1 MFVSAHMAC
10 DVCRSLAETSLL
22 VITRQSEK
30 QSPERAT
37 FRPLRFISATSIT
50 PLKSVYLWSD
60 LNKFQVQGFWG
71 FFLIFIWHMCHLL
84 LRQWK
89 WVRAQEF
96 TALLYC
102 FFKNLFLF
110 ASQSRGRF
118 CQWGIKSRYP
128 RYPHQS
134 ACYYFIRL
142 ISGCLTP
149 PSLPPSPFCGRVSHF
164 SKDNGLSIL
173 GY

>member
-1 MFVSAHMAC
+1 MLVSAHMAC

-71 FFLIFIWHMCHLL
+71 FFFLFDICVISFWGSESECVHKSSLL
-84 LRQWK
+84 C
-89 WVRAQEF
+89 F
-96 TALLYC
+96 TV

>member
-1 MFVSAHMAC
+1 MFVSACHMC
-10 DVCRSLAETSLL
+10 CLSLSTSLL
-22 VITRQSEK
+22 VISRQSEK
-30 QSPERAT
+30 QSPERVT
-37 FRPLRFISATSIT
+37 FRPLRFINATLIR

-60 LNKFQVQGFWG
+60 LNKFQVQGNFFFFFFYLTCVISFWG
-71 FFLIFIWHMCHLL
+71 SESECTRVHCFVLLFFLNL
-84 LRQWK
+84 
-89 WVRAQEF
+89 
-96 TALLYC
+96 
-102 FFKNLFLF
+102 LFLF
-110 ASQSRGRF
+110 ASQSQGRF

-142 ISGCLTP
+142 ISSCLTP